1 MDCDAEG
8 ASCLSS
14 CARETKLSESVSV
27 TITQIDNYRFTVDFG
42 ADLPALIAD
51 EPAPLGAGTGPGPM
65 QLLLAGVANCM
76 SASLLF
82 AFGKFK
88 QDPGGI
94 VTTATCRIERNERNR
109 LRIIGI
115 DATIRLGRTGAQFEH
130 LDRLLNQFED
140 FCTVAQ
146 SVQAGIPIVVRVE
159 DGAGAVLK

>member
-8 ASCLSS
+8 ASLSS

-27 TITQIDNYRFTVDFG
+27 SITQVDNYRFTVDFG

-51 EPAPLGAGTGPGPM
+51 EPAPLGAGSGPSPI
-65 QLLLAGVANCM
+65 QLLLAGVANCV

-94 VTTATCRIERNERNR
+94 VTTATCRVDRNERNR
-109 LRIIGI
+109 LRVLGI
-115 DATIRLGRTGAQFEH
+115 DATIRLGRTGAQLEH
-130 LDRLLNQFED
+130 LDRLLSQFED
-140 FCTVAQ
+140 FCTVSQ
-146 SVQAGIPIVVRVE
+146 SVQAGIPIVVHVE
-159 DGAGAVLK
+159 DDTGAVLK